1 MGKRTYASYK
11 NRKRI
16 DFEDDLVI
24 VFRDDSEI
32 YKGIEDYEP
41 MKDEN
46 WRYNNAI
53 QAYKLEDSRTEGHT
67 YIKICLDV

>member
-1 MGKRTYASYK
+1 MNRDYKTYQRTQINA
-11 NRKRI
+11 
-16 DFEDDLVI
+16 EDDLVI
-24 VFRDDSEI
+24 VFDENNSQI

-46 WRYNNAI
+46 WKWDNVEQIYRYN
-53 QAYKLEDSRTEGHT
+53 G

>member
-1 MGKRTYASYK
+1 MKRGYKTY

-16 DFEDDLVI
+16 DFDDDLVI
-24 VFRDDSEI
+24 VFDGNKSQI

-46 WRYNNAI
+46 WQWDNSEKV
-53 QAYKLEDSRTEGHT
+53 YKYGDYT
-67 YIKICLDV
+67 KICLEV

>member
-1 MGKRTYASYK
+1 MKRGYKTY
-11 NRKRI
+11 NRKPI

-24 VFRDDSEI
+24 VFDENESQI

-46 WRYNNAI
+46 WQWDNSEKVYRC
-53 QAYKLEDSRTEGHT
+53 GG
-67 YIKICLDV
+67 YIKICLEV